1 MRCVLVMVEF
11 HTTAEHNIQ
20 WATSDGRAIVY
31 NLGDMAWVLTSTCLV
46 FIMIPGVALLY
57 SGLLRQRNAF
67 TDIAMSVMVLAV
79 ASIEWFFWGYSLAFS
94 PTSSQFI
101 GNLYHFGLM
110 HVDMQALPGVAN
122 IPVLLYALY
131 QLMFAALTPV
141 IACGAFAGRARVGP
155 VLLFTFCWCTIVY
168 NPIACWTWNSN
179 GWSYMMGGLDY
190 AGGTPVHIS
199 SGTAALV
206 ISLYLGYKYGS
217 RSMELPARPHN
228 TTCIIL
234 GTVFIWFGWFGFNG
248 GSGAGANLRS
258 AQAMMVTHIA
268 ACAGGITLLV
278 LDYRFDRKWSV
289 ISFCSGAM
297 AGLVAITPASGYVG
311 TPSALVF
318 GVVGSVASHLA
329 TPMKD
334 VLGYDIFVVHG
345 LGGMVGNVLTALFA
359 DGRIATFD
367 RTSPTES
374 TGWINHH
381 WVQLGYQLADSC
393 AGFAWTFVMTLILMM
408 VIDHVPY
415 CAFQCDEDISMV
427 SDLPQSL
434 EHGLSS
440 SQDMDKAPAA
450 VMPLERGVADLETG
464 AGPSGMETM
473 DDRESIT
480 EKGVVT
486 NTTLSS

>member
-1 MRCVLVMVEF
+1 
-11 HTTAEHNIQ
+11 
-20 WATSDGRAIVY
+20 
-31 NLGDMAWVLTSTCLV
+31 
-46 FIMIPGVALLY
+46 
-57 SGLLRQRNAF
+57 
-67 TDIAMSVMVLAV
+67 
-79 ASIEWFFWGYSLAFS
+79 
-94 PTSSQFI
+94 
-101 GNLYHFGLM
+101 
-110 HVDMQALPGVAN
+110 
-122 IPVLLYALY
+122 
-131 QLMFAALTPV
+131 
-141 IACGAFAGRARVGP
+141 
-155 VLLFTFCWCTIVY
+155 
-168 NPIACWTWNSN
+168 
-179 GWSYMMGGLDY
+179 
-190 AGGTPVHIS
+190 
-199 SGTAALV
+199 
-206 ISLYLGYKYGS
+206 
-217 RSMELPARPHN
+217 
-228 TTCIIL
+228 
-234 GTVFIWFGWFGFNG
+234 
-248 GSGAGANLRS
+248 
-258 AQAMMVTHIA
+258 
-268 ACAGGITLLV
+268 
-278 LDYRFDRKWSV
+278 
-289 ISFCSGAM
+289 
-297 AGLVAITPASGYVG
+297 
-311 TPSALVF
+311 
-318 GVVGSVASHLA
+318 
-329 TPMKD
+329 MKD

-367 RTSPTES
+367 GTSPTES